1 MLTSCLIERCFGFR
15 HSIDRTTYEYES
27 KLYSDHLESLQVME
41 KNYMTMSREVEKL
54 RAELANTSNSDR
66 QTGSTSA

>member
-1 MLTSCLIERCFGFR
+1 MLTSCLIERCLIFCN
-15 HSIDRTTYEYES
+15 SVDRSTYEYER

-54 RAELANTSNSDR
+54 RAELNTSNSER
-66 QTGSTSA
+66 RTGITSV